1 MKTIQIK
8 ATKEEKLLNY
18 ALSLAIFTVLYNL
31 AEGIVSIYF
40 GVKDEVLSL
49 AGFGADSF
57 IETISALGICVMI
70 YRMKKYPA
78 SEKSKFEI
86 TALRITGWCFYV
98 LAVVLGISA
107 VIKMIV
113 QNPPT
118 STVAGIIISSV
129 SILSMWLLVRA
140 KKSVGKKLNSAP
152 LIADANCNLVCVY
165 MSVVLLLASGFY
177 ALFEIGFI
185 DILGT
190 VGIIYFSVKE
200 GKESFEKAKGI
211 HACSCGC
218 G

>member
-8 ATKEEKLLNY
+8 ATKEENLLNY
-18 ALSLAIFTVLYNL
+18 ALILAIFTILYNL

-57 IETISALGICVMI
+57 IETISALGIFVMI

-78 SEKSKFEI
+78 AEKSRFEI
-86 TALRITGWCFYV
+86 TALRITGWCFYGLAIV
-98 LAVVLGISA
+98 LAISA
-107 VIKMIV
+107 VIKLIM

-118 STVAGIIISSV
+118 STVAGIIISAV
-129 SILSMWLLVRA
+129 SILSMWLLVRI
-140 KKSVGKKLNSAP
+140 KKSLGKKLNSAP

-190 VGIIYFSVKE
+190 IGIIYFSVKE
-200 GKESFEKAKGI
+200 GKESLDKAKGI
-211 HACSCGC
+211 HSCSCC
-218 G
+218 D

>member
-1 MKTIQIK
+1 MKTIQSK
-8 ATKEEKLLNY
+8 ARTEEKLLKY
-18 ALSLAIFTVLYNL
+18 ALWLAIFTVLYNL
-31 AEGIVSIYF
+31 AEGIISIYF

-70 YRMKKYPA
+70 YRMKKYPE
-78 SEKSKFEI
+78 SEKSGFEI
-86 TALRITGWCFYV
+86 SALRVTGWCFYG

-107 VIKMIV
+107 VIKLIM

-118 STVAGIIISSV
+118 STTAGIIISSV

-140 KKSVGKKLNSAP
+140 KKAVGKKLNSAP

-165 MSVVLLLASGFY
+165 MSVVLLAATGLY
-177 ALFEIGFI
+177 ALFQIGFI

-190 VGIIYFSVKE
+190 LGIIYFSVKE

-211 HACSCGC
+211 HACSCG
-218 G
+218 